1 MSLRLTTPA
10 RRTFAALCAAGCLT
24 LAACGGEATVEH
36 SDATG
41 APEASTSATD
51 NGDKDKN
58 DKDKNDKDKD
68 KDGASE
74 TTSQKS
80 GSHRGGD
87 EAEGDLGA
95 REVDEV
101 PSGAPAADPAE
112 GDYLKALD
120 EKGIRTADDADQLV
134 GLARTV
140 CAEDNED
147 GGRVTAE
154 AVAGQLVEQKKTD
167 LDQQDAAQL
176 LVDTARAEYC

>member
-10 RRTFAALCAAGCLT
+10 RRTFAALCAVGCLT

-41 APEASTSATD
+41 APEASTSAA
-51 NGDKDKN
+51 DKN
-58 DKDKNDKDKD
+58 DKDKEKES
-68 KDGASE
+68 ASE

-80 GSHRGGD
+80 ASHRTAD
-87 EAEGDLGA
+87 ESEGDLGA

-101 PSGAPAADPAE
+101 PTGAPAADPAE
-112 GDYLKALD
+112 ADYLKVLD

-154 AVAGQLVEQKKTD
+154 AVAGQLVEQRKTE
-167 LDQQDAAQL
+167 LSQQDAAQL

>member
-41 APEASTSATD
+41 APEASTSAAD
-51 NGDKDKN
+51 NGGKN
-58 DKDKNDKDKD
+58 KNDKDKD

-87 EAEGDLGA
+87 ESEGDLGA

>member
-10 RRTFAALCAAGCLT
+10 RRTFAALCAVGCLT

-41 APEASTSATD
+41 APEASTSAA
-51 NGDKDKN
+51 DKN
-58 DKDKNDKDKD
+58 DKDKEST
-68 KDGASE
+68 SE
-74 TTSQKS
+74 TTSQKAD
-80 GSHRGGD
+80 SHRTAD
-87 EAEGDLGA
+87 ESEGDLGA

-101 PSGAPAADPAE
+101 PTGAPAADPAE
-112 GDYLKALD
+112 ADYLKVLD

-154 AVAGQLVEQKKTD
+154 AVAGQLVEQRKTA
-167 LDQQDAAQL
+167 LSQQDAAQL

>member
-10 RRTFAALCAAGCLT
+10 RRTFAALCAVGCLT

-41 APEASTSATD
+41 APEVSTSAA
-51 NGDKDKN
+51 
-58 DKDKNDKDKD
+58 DKNDKDKD
-68 KDGASE
+68 KDKGKESTSE

-80 GSHRGGD
+80 DSHRTAD
-87 EAEGDLGA
+87 ESEGDLGA

-101 PSGAPAADPAE
+101 PTGAPAADPAE
-112 GDYLKALD
+112 ADYLKVLD

-154 AVAGQLVEQKKTD
+154 AVAGQLVEQRKTE
-167 LDQQDAAQL
+167 LSQQDAAQL